1 MRIFKGLENIHA
13 VIDSHD
19 NEWRREQGE
28 PEITPFVPVRERV
41 EKIERRGKGGR
52 DPNRFLGASPEKDLD
67 TELEIIEPIKQ
78 EGTQHSWLYNE
89 IKKAVEDAVGDSKR
103 KTKVVAIIVPVI
115 QSGKEFED
123 MPVDEKVT
131 LPPVQEEIPEE
142 DSEMPF
148 EITIDESAPAEP
160 EIPVE
165 EAPAEAPEEEID
177 EIKEEVSEEISKE
190 PEPLP
195 EIEAEPAPEELNA
208 GTEAEEHHDFNLI
221 PDGQEHPDDEL
232 AEAFSTMEEKLTSAR
247 GAPAPETGTEL
258 ESESANEEPF
268 AETGQEIESAE
279 PEAATESEPK
289 PESEAEIEG
298 TFPETEIHAEEA
310 ELMAED
316 PVQELDADFSEIQE
330 ELDEAGEAGEKMS
343 FDEFP
348 VLKDENPAAE
358 NENTETPVEEFIEE
372 VTPEAAADSEADV
385 DNEKRDVISEPP
397 SIEDFDDDE
406 IFEESLETLETG
418 EIENEEA
425 GNDDIDDIAEDE
437 VIRLD

>member
-52 DPNRFLGASPEKDLD
+52 DPNRFLGASPEKDSD

-160 EIPVE
+160 EIP
-165 EAPAEAPEEEID
+165 AAEAPEEEVE
-177 EIKEEVSEEISKE
+177 EIKEETGGEISEE
-190 PEPLP
+190 PEP
-195 EIEAEPAPEELNA
+195 EPAPEEINA
-208 GTEAEEHHDFNLI
+208 GTEAEDTETEEHHDFNLI
-221 PDGQEHPDDEL
+221 PESSEHPDDEL
-232 AEAFSTMEEKLTSAR
+232 AEAFSTMEEKLTSASE
-247 GAPAPETGTEL
+247 APAPETVTEIEA
-258 ESESANEEPF
+258 ESANANEEPF
-268 AETGQEIESAE
+268 TETEQEIESAE
-279 PEAATESEPK
+279 PEAGTESEPK

-425 GNDDIDDIAEDE
+425 ENDDIDDIAEDE